1 MTAVDAVSLPFAKAA
16 VLCCAMPA
24 AAHESVDFPVAAAAT
39 AALRRGDEQRAPI
52 GEGSGGGI
60 DGEEAAAVEE
70 EDEEEEEE
78 EDGPLGMSFAAESQD
93 APRPENPST
102 GVSGVTG
109 TSPGSLTYS
118 PAPYGPVRWRLS
130 AAAAYP
136 SGVAPRFP
144 PTAG

>member
-1 MTAVDAVSLPFAKAA
+1 MTAVDAGALPFAKAA

-70 EDEEEEEE
+70 EDEEEEE